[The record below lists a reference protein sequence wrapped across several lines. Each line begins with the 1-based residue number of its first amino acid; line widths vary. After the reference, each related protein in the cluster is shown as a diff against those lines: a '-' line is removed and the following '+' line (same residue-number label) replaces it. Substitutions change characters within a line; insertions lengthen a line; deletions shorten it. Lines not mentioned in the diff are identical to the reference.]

1 LLLENLRFHSEE
13 AGDVA
18 FAKEL
23 ASLGDIYVNDALVP
37 HTELTLQQLLLHNF
51 SNSKMFWIV
60 VS

>member
-1 LLLENLRFHSEE
+1 LLLENLRFHRRS
-13 AGDVA
+13 GDVA

-23 ASLGDIYVNDALVP
+23 SLGDIYVNDAFGT
-37 HTELTLQQLLLHNF
+37 TELTLQQLLHNF

>member
-1 LLLENLRFHSEE
+1 LRFHSEEE

-23 ASLGDIYVNDALVP
+23 ASLGDIYVNDAFG
-37 HTELTLQQLLLHNF
+37 TAELTLQQLLLHNF

>member
-1 LLLENLRFHSEE
+1 
-13 AGDVA
+13 VA

-37 HTELTLQQLLLHNF
+37 HTELTLQQLLLHFFQQQNVL
-51 SNSKMFWIV
+51 IV